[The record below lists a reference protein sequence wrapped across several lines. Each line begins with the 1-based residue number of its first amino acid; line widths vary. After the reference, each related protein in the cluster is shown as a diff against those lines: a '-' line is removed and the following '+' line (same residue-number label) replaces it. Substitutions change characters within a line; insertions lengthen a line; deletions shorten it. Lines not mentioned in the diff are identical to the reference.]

1 MLSKTLEE
9 ALNEQVNSEYYSS
22 FLYLSMSSYFETV
35 NLLGMAKWMRMQYE
49 EEIMHAIKI
58 FDIII
63 DMEGTVNLKPIDGPP
78 TEFKSPL
85 DVFEK
90 SLAHE
95 RKVTGLINDIYSL
108 ARKENDYAV
117 QSALQWFIDEQV
129 EEEKSALEVVRQ
141 LEMIGDETTPLLML
155 DSKLGSREL
164 RSEE

>member
-22 FLYLSMSSYFETV
+22 FLYLSMSSYFETM

-58 FDIII
+58 FDMIV
-63 DMEGTVNLKPIDGPP
+63 DMEGTVKLKPVDGPP
-78 TEFKSPL
+78 TEFKSAL

-95 RKVTGLINDIYSL
+95 RKVTGMINDIYSL

-129 EEEKSALEVVRQ
+129 EEEKSALEIVRQ

-164 RSEE
+164 ISEE

>member
-22 FLYLSMSSYFETV
+22 FLYLSMSSYFETM

-58 FDIII
+58 FDMIV
-63 DMEGTVNLKPIDGPP
+63 DMEGTVKLKPVDGPP
-78 TEFKSPL
+78 TDFKSPL
-85 DVFEK
+85 DVFKK

-95 RKVTGLINDIYSL
+95 RKVTGMINDIYSL

-129 EEEKSALEVVRQ
+129 EEEKSALEIVRQ

-155 DSKLGSREL
+155 DSKVGSREP

>member
-1 MLSKTLEE
+1 MLSKTVEK

-35 NLLGMAKWMRMQYE
+35 NLLGMAKWMRTQYE
-49 EEIMHAIKI
+49 EEIIHAIKI
-58 FDIII
+58 FDMIA
-63 DMEGTVNLKPIDGPP
+63 DMEGTVNLKAIDGPP

-129 EEEKSALEVVRQ
+129 EEEKAALEVVRQ
-141 LEMIGDETTPLLML
+141 LEMRGDETTPLLML
-155 DSKLGSREL
+155 DSKLGSREMM
-164 RSEE
+164 SEE

>member
-22 FLYLSMSSYFETV
+22 FLYLSMSSYFETM

-58 FDIII
+58 FDMIV
-63 DMEGTVNLKPIDGPP
+63 DMEGTVKLKPVDGPP
-78 TEFKSPL
+78 TDFKSPL

-95 RKVTGLINDIYSL
+95 RKVTGMINDIYGL

-129 EEEKSALEVVRQ
+129 EEEKSALEIVRQ

-155 DSKLGSREL
+155 DSKVGSREP